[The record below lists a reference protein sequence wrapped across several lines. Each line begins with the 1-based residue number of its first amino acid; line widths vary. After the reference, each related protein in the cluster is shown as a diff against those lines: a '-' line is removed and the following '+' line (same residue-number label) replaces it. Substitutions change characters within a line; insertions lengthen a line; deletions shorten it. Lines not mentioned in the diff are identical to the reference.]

1 MRRLLLSLAL
11 VAFAAVPS
19 ARAQSA
25 AGEWNATMNTPG
37 GPSSFKVILQVKG
50 DSLSG
55 TVKRRAGDSPL
66 SGTVR
71 GQDIA
76 FWYTI
81 DYNGNALAMT
91 VTAKLTGDEMKG
103 TVDMNGNATE
113 EFAAR
118 RAARR
123 AATPRYRMIA
133 PQMSGN
139 VALLCPRYCG
149 RNPYNTA
156 CPFPLATSTSADLP
170 LIFPAPSNQPLSSGL
185 PVAA

>member
-1 MRRLLLSLAL
+1 MRRTLFSLAL
-11 VAFAAVPS
+11 VAFAAVPPV
-19 ARAQSA
+19 RAQSV

-66 SGTVR
+66 AGTVK
-71 GQDIA
+71 GQDIT

-118 RAARR
+118 RVVSK
-123 AATPRYRMIA
+123 P
-133 PQMSGN
+133 
-139 VALLCPRYCG
+139 
-149 RNPYNTA
+149 
-156 CPFPLATSTSADLP
+156 
-170 LIFPAPSNQPLSSGL
+170 PAENR
-185 PVAA
+185 

>member
-1 MRRLLLSLAL
+1 MRRMLLSLAL
-11 VAFAAVPS
+11 VAFAAVPA

-66 SGTVR
+66 AGTVK
-71 GQDIA
+71 GQDIV

-103 TVDMNGNATE
+103 TIDMNGNATE
-113 EFAAR
+113 EFAAKR
-118 RAARR
+118 TVTKPPTNDR
-123 AATPRYRMIA
+123 
-133 PQMSGN
+133 
-139 VALLCPRYCG
+139 
-149 RNPYNTA
+149 
-156 CPFPLATSTSADLP
+156 
-170 LIFPAPSNQPLSSGL
+170 
-185 PVAA
+185 